1 MGKLFDK
8 KDFGNGVKYY
18 YLFGWMYAKKV
29 RNCFYLLKRK
39 KADQYMADDWYA
51 GWHDWKFELAY
62 EECGY
67 EEPNG
72 KLHISLFGWHSVFTM
87 PWKSK
92 RFPYGDCDAPT
103 WGIQIHD
110 SSLWIMK
117 GGDGNMNG
125 GSKWWSWD
133 IPFFT
138 KVHVRHDVMCNL
150 ANWDEPEDLR
160 LVSYDH
166 LQRHSG
172 KDYVPLI
179 ENELVKKYYYDYL
192 DSYDNTRIPCTF
204 WVEEREWRP
213 KWLTWTGCFKKVH
226 RYIEIEFKNEVGPD
240 KGSWKGGVLG
250 CSYDLLPG
258 EDPMDCIKRM
268 ERERKF

>member
-1 MGKLFDK
+1 MGKVFEK
-8 KDFGNGVKYY
+8 KDFGNGVKYW
-18 YLFGWMYAKKV
+18 YLFGRRIAKKID
-29 RNCFYLLKRK
+29 NCFYLLKK
-39 KADQYMADDWYA
+39 EKENEIHQESWYV
-51 GWHDWKFELAY
+51 GWHDWKFGIYY

-72 KLHISLFGWHSVFTM
+72 ELHISMFGWHSVFRM

-110 SSLWIMK
+110 NTLWIMK

-125 GSKWWSWD
+125 GSKWWTWD

-138 KVHVRHDVMCNL
+138 KVHVRHDVVCNL
-150 ANWDEPEDLR
+150 ANQDEPEDLR
-160 LVSYDH
+160 LVDYSH
-166 LQRHSG
+166 LMSEKG
-172 KDYVPLI
+172 EKYIPL
-179 ENELVKKYYYDYL
+179 EQNELVYKYHYDYT
-192 DSYDNTRIPCTF
+192 DQYDGRVIPCVF

-213 KWLTWTGCFKKVH
+213 KWLTWTGLFRDVR
-226 RYIEIEFKNEVGPD
+226 RYIEIEFKDEVGPQ
-240 KGSWKGGVLG
+240 KGSWKGGVMG
-250 CSYDLLPG
+250 CSYDLLP
-258 EDPMDCIKRM
+258 EETPMDCIKRM

>member
-1 MGKLFDK
+1 MKKIFRKTEFD
-8 KDFGNGVKYY
+8 NGVKYY

-29 RNCFYLLKRK
+29 RDCFYLLKRK
-39 KADQYMADDWYA
+39 RADQYMADDWYA

-72 KLHISLFGWHSVFTM
+72 ELHISMFGWHSVFKM

-110 SSLWIMK
+110 NTLWIMK
-117 GGDGNMNG
+117 GGEGNMNG
-125 GSKWWSWD
+125 GGKWWTWD
-133 IPFFT
+133 IPYFT
-138 KVHVRHDVMCNL
+138 KVHVRHDVEC
-150 ANWDEPEDLR
+150 DIGEDGVPDIR
-160 LVSYDH
+160 MISYDKLNH
-166 LQRHSG
+166 R
-172 KDYVPLI
+172 KDYLPL
-179 ENELVKKYYYDYL
+179 EQNEYVNKHHYVYT
-192 DSYDNTRIPCTF
+192 DSYDGKKVNATY

-213 KWLTWTGCFKKVH
+213 KWFLKVDKWKQVK
-226 RYIEIEFKNEVGPD
+226 RYIEIVFD
-240 KGSWKGGVLG
+240 KGVGSEKESWKGGVIG

-258 EDPMDCIKRM
+258 ETPEECIKRM
-268 ERERKF
+268 EREKKF